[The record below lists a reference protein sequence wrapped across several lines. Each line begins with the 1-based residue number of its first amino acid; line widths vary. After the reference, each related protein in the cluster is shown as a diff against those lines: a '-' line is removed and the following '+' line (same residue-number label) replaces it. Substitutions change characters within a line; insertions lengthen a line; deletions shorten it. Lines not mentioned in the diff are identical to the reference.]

1 MRTVR
6 LLVGRGEF
14 ISGQILT
21 VFSQCGK
28 RLYLRGKNL
37 TGVNWKEEVVNGPF
51 YEEEVEEYIPP
62 PPEKSLPEKVKE
74 IWP

>member
-1 MRTVR
+1 
-6 LLVGRGEF
+6 VGRGEF
-14 ISGQILT
+14 IRGQIVT

-28 RLYLRGKNL
+28 RLYLRGNNL

-51 YEEEVEEYIPP
+51 YEEEVEEYVPP
-62 PPEKSLPEKVKE
+62 APAKTLEEKVKE

>member
-14 ISGQILT
+14 IRGQLVT
-21 VFSQCGK
+21 VFKECGK

-37 TGVNWKEEVVNGPF
+37 NGVKWTEDVVAGPF
-51 YEEEVEEYIPP
+51 YENEVEEYVPP
-62 PPEKSLPEKVKE
+62 TPAKSLSEKVKE